1 MPATKTVS
9 RCTPVKV
16 EDSYVFE
23 ICGYSHHK
31 GMGIR
36 KVIRSGSFSVGGHE
50 WEILFY
56 PDGDG
61 QHNQDHIA
69 IYLELLSKD
78 ASVHASCDLR
88 LVDGK
93 GLPCSVHKTE
103 PRIFSQNK
111 ESRFAPP
118 IGTHFIKRGNFEAS
132 GYLHDDGLKINC
144 AITVMKE
151 PRVSKIKPPPRIEVP
166 PSDIIAHLGR
176 LLEAKEKADVT
187 FSVAGET
194 FTAHKIILAMR
205 SPVFEAELY
214 GPMRETRAQLVTIEE
229 MQPDVFKALLYFIY
243 NDAFPAAFD
252 HLDWEGHIEMARH
265 LLVAA
270 DRYAMERLKLLCQS
284 LLCEDINVQTVAT
297 TLGLAD
303 QHHCDGLKDACIEF
317 MSTSQDMDA
326 VVATP
331 GYGDLKRNWPHL
343 LVDVLERSSKLRK
356 T

>member
-9 RCTPVKV
+9 TCTPVKV
-16 EDSYVFE
+16 EGVHVFK
-23 ICGYSHHK
+23 IRRYSHHK
-31 GMGIR
+31 GMGIG
-36 KVIRSGSFSVGGHE
+36 KVIGSGSFSVGGHE
-50 WEILFY
+50 WEIRFY

-61 QHNQDHIA
+61 QHNEDHIA

-78 ASVHASCDLR
+78 ARVHTSCDLR
-88 LVDGK
+88 LVDGE
-93 GLPCSVHKTE
+93 GLLCSVHKTE
-103 PRIFSQNK
+103 PRMFCQNM

-118 IGTHFIKRGNFEAS
+118 IGTHFIKKGR
-132 GYLHDDGLKINC
+132 INC
-144 AITVMKE
+144 AITVIKE
-151 PRVSKIKPPPRIEVP
+151 PRVSKIKLPPRIEVP
-166 PSDIIAHLGR
+166 PSDIIVHLGR

-194 FTAHKIILAMR
+194 FTAHRIILAMR

-229 MQPDVFKALLYFIY
+229 IQPDVFKALLYFIY
-243 NDAFPAAFD
+243 SDALPAAFD
-252 HLDWEGHIEMARH
+252 DLEREGHIEMVRH

-284 LLCEDINVQTVAT
+284 LLCENINVQTVAT

-303 QHHCDGLKDACIEF
+303 QHHCDELKDACIEF

-331 GYGDLKRNWPHL
+331 GYENLKRNRPYI